1 LRELGGG
8 GFPPGRAPNFSLWR
22 LPCSGLFLRYGLAQP
37 DVHAGDASFV
47 RLDLD
52 LRFPIPVE
60 DQERPLIV
68 VELRVGDLPSLGP
81 EDAAIIAADGVEPV
95 AGEVPRADGLE
106 TFPLPAAVLDAHRAG
121 VAGQAGEVA
130 PRRVFG
136 WHADHGLRAS

>member
-1 LRELGGG
+1 MGGG
-8 GFPPGRAPNFSLWR
+8 GFPPGGALIFSLRR
-22 LPCSGLFLRYGLAQP
+22 LLCGGLFLRHGLAQP

-52 LRFPIPVE
+52 LRLPIAVE

-95 AGEVPRADGLE
+95 AGEVPRADRLE
-106 TFPLPAAVLDAHRAG
+106 TIPLPKAVLDAHRAG

-136 WHADHGLRAS
+136 WHADHGLGAS